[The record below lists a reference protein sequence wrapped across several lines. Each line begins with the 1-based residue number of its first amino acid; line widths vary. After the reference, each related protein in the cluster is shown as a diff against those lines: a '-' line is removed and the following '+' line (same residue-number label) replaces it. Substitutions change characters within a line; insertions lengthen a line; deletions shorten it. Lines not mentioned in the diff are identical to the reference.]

1 MRVLVSGATGF
12 VGRFIVE
19 HLTAAGETVIAG
31 CRRAPDTGFFS
42 RPIESRFLAL
52 DPALDQS
59 SAFDGID
66 VFVHAAF
73 QHVPGR
79 YRGGE
84 GDDPEGFRL
93 ANSAGSIRLFEAA
106 RAAGVSRCLF
116 LSSRAVYGRQPPGI
130 SMTEETPV
138 DPVSLYGLVKLE
150 AERALAGLDRDGFAT
165 ASLRATG
172 VYGEG
177 APGKGNKWTPLLD
190 EYLRRKPVADRVGT
204 EVHGDDL
211 AAAVLCLIRSPADMM
226 RGVFNVSDILTGYRD
241 VLAIAAQ
248 TLGSQHPLPEAADG
262 SDFNAMDTERL
273 RALGW
278 QPGGRAKLEETVRR
292 MAAAHRV

>member
-19 HLTAAGETVIAG
+19 HLAEAGETVIAG
-31 CRRAPDTGFFS
+31 CRRAPAAGFFS
-42 RPIESRFLAL
+42 HPVKTCPLHL

-59 SAFDGID
+59 SLFRDID

-84 GDDPEGFRL
+84 GDDPEGFRQ
-93 ANSAGSIRLFEAA
+93 ANAAGSIRLFESA
-106 RAAGVSRCLF
+106 RAEGVSRCLF
-116 LSSRAVYGRQPPGI
+116 LSSRAVYGRQPPGVA
-130 SMTEETPV
+130 MTEETPV
-138 DPVSLYGLVKLE
+138 DPVSLYGIVKLE
-150 AERALAGLDRDGFAT
+150 AERALAALDSEGFAT

-177 APGKGNKWTPLLD
+177 APGSGNKWTPLLAD
-190 EYLRRKPVADRVGT
+190 YLMGEPVADRIGT

-211 AAAVLCLIRSPADMM
+211 AAAILCLIRAPADKM

-241 VLAIAAQ
+241 VLTIAADA
-248 TLGSQHPLPEAADG
+248 LGTGHALPEAADR
-262 SDFNAMDTERL
+262 SQFNAMETARL